1 LGRLCLGLL
10 ALVGLALAYF
20 SYRRNLPLTIR
31 SGLAPLFGKGLSG
44 PVGSIID
51 IMAVVATVLGVA
63 QTLGFGVQQF
73 VACLHRVGIEDW
85 VLNADETA
93 STAGTIL
100 ALLVIMGASTLSAL
114 SGMDKGIKWL
124 SNINMGL
131 SFFILFFFL
140 VFGSKFLGLQ
150 ALIVGMFDYFVTLP
164 KTLFTV
170 WNADG
175 SETGKALSD
184 WQSTWSMFYWAWWIA
199 FAPFVGVFL
208 ARI

>member
-1 LGRLCLGLL
+1 M
-10 ALVGLALAYF
+10 AGLALTYF

-31 SGLAPLFGKGLSG
+31 SGLAPLFGKSLSG

-51 IMAVVATVLGVA
+51 IVAVVATVLGVA

-73 VACLHRVGIEDW
+73 VAGLHHVGIVDW
-85 VLNADETA
+85 VLNAEGTA
-93 STAGTIL
+93 STAGIIL

-114 SGMDKGIKWL
+114 SGVGKGIKWL

-140 VFGSKFLGLQ
+140 VFGSTFFGLQ

-170 WNADG
+170 
-175 SETGKALSD
+175 
-184 WQSTWSMFYWAWWIA
+184 
-199 FAPFVGVFL
+199 
-208 ARI
+208 